1 MNRTEWTTRCAARL
15 IAAGGHTQ
23 AWARL
28 EAETC
33 ADEQA
38 ELHGASGAA
47 WARPEDAADQSLA
60 DDAEEHAC

>member
-15 IAAGGHTQ
+15 VSGGYT
-23 AWARL
+23 ASWAQL

-38 ELHGASGAA
+38 ELHGASGVA
-47 WARPEDAADQSLA
+47 WVHPEDAAEQALA
-60 DDAEEHAC
+60 DDDEEKAC